1 MSVIVCSDGVM
12 SADSSINSGDLC
24 LPFPKIWKATFQ
36 GAELLCGAVGPL
48 PQVALLQQWTLDGLV
63 PKQWPIQAT
72 LAQLLVLSPDK
83 GVVRYR
89 DSSIPYLHGHQKL
102 AIGEGAP
109 FAYGALFMGAT
120 AEQAVAAAIEF
131 SPHCNGSPISLSL

>member
-24 LPFPKIWKATFQ
+24 LPFPKIWALPTNS
-36 GAELLCGAVGPL
+36 AIAGAVGPL
-48 PQVALLQQWTLDGLV
+48 QQVALLQQWTQGDMKPENFPVLPNSG
-63 PKQWPIQAT
+63 T
-72 LAQLLVLSPDK
+72 QLLILSKQK

-89 DSSIPYLHGHQKL
+89 GTSTPYLHGHQKL

-109 FAYGALFMGAT
+109 FAYGALYMGAT
-120 AEQAVAAAIEF
+120 AEQAVAAAIEY